1 MQSYS
6 TIIGVIG
13 LRKDGIGYRT
23 ISSRYKIGNS
33 VITLIMKRY
42 WELGLSLEDLR
53 IMDPQK
59 VESKFYPEEKRRD
72 TSKSRPDFYVIH
84 EMMAN
89 MKHPDLSFLWLD
101 YYKPKH
107 PDGSQLTQFYKLYGD
122 FLKENLMRMF
132 VQ

>member
-42 WELGLSLEDLR
+42 GELGLSLEDLR

-59 VESKFYPEEKRRD
+59 VESKFYPEENRRD
-72 TSKSRPDFYVIH
+72 THKPLPDFFTIH
-84 EMMAN
+84 EMMLN
-89 MKHPDLSFLWLD
+89 MKHPDLAFIWAD
-101 YYKPKH
+101 YEAPFFCYQDTSKQNKNQLLQKIKKKPV
-107 PDGSQLTQFYKLYGD
+107 PVS
-122 FLKENLMRMF
+122 
-132 VQ
+132 V